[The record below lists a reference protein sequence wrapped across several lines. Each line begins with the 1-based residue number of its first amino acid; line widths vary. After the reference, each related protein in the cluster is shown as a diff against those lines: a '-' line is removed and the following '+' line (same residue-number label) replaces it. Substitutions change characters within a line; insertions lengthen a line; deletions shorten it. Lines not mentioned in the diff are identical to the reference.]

1 MESFCG
7 SVRTMKF
14 MVPIYVHNDLNICG
28 KKFGGVTKDNF
39 VIEGTH
45 KNLNTTKISVSTV
58 LIALSTF
65 FLCVLCSLFFL
76 PSRKT

>member
-1 MESFCG
+1 
-7 SVRTMKF
+7 
-14 MVPIYVHNDLNICG
+14 MVPIHNDLNICG
-28 KKFGGVTKDNF
+28 EKFGGVTKDNF

-65 FLCVLCSLFFL
+65 S
-76 PSRKT
+76 